1 MHRIVMPD
9 NQLGWA
15 PRAIEW
21 DPEARTLAGD
31 HSCVDRLRERINR
44 LATGDGWIRDQ
55 VAFAWRLDDPWGD
68 PADFL
73 LVLRFELGNICWDPA
88 GLPAALRGVEPT
100 PPAEVTVLEPGEFA

>member
-9 NQLGWA
+9 NQRGWA

-31 HSCVDRLRERINR
+31 HSCVDRLRDWIDR
-44 LATGDGWIRDQ
+44 LAAGDGWIND
-55 VAFAWRLDDPWGD
+55 VGCAWRLDDPWRD

-73 LVLRFELGNICWDPA
+73 LVLRFELGNICWDPD
-88 GLPAALRGVEPT
+88 GLPAALRGVELT
-100 PPAEVTVLEPGEFA
+100 RPAWVNVLAPGARA